1 MSVNLFY
8 FLGLNISDDFL
19 ELELRK
25 IKNGQSSNQSHMKNI
40 QNEINEKEI
49 LIHDESMKNVEI
61 NSHIFPKINLLNSNN
76 FTRDSVFSQIVKP
89 LHPLKSL
96 LYLKLLC
103 VHPCLVISSKEHPA
117 YHKHLKVRTK
127 IFFFYIFFYNLFLFS
142 ICNYKIFSKK
152 IEIGRAHV

>member
-1 MSVNLFY
+1 MCVNLFS

-19 ELELRK
+19 EIELKK

-61 NSHIFPKINLLNSNN
+61 NSNIFPKINLLNSNN
-76 FTRDSVFSQIVKP
+76 FTRDSGFSQIVKP

-117 YHKHLKVRTK
+117 YHEHLKVRTK

-152 IEIGRAHV
+152 IDTKTNE